1 MGDLQQLG
9 SSWDSDVEREVEKAR
24 VKRIQERAKELDSKE
39 ARLERAA
46 EQVRKKQMTE
56 HAKLVDAMR
65 EEAKQR
71 AAYGAQP
78 GKKGPNPVLQHAKE
92 RAEANYVQAT
102 MRKIAK
108 DVPDGTARSVA
119 DQEARPW
126 SSRMDS
132 EAHSMTREMR
142 VLYPEGIAKPA
153 ATTKAASSTR
163 GRQSRQQQQQQQQQQ
178 HARAGEQV
186 RSSSAGNRAGAG
198 GAGDVPWGEPMG
210 TDISFIKTSTFPL
223 SMVGDEH
230 GSRPHAPAAAALDA
244 ARGSSSK
251 ATLAQQVSSLSHP
264 PHRTL

>member
-1 MGDLQQLG
+1 
-9 SSWDSDVEREVEKAR
+9 VEREVEKAR
-24 VKRIQERAKELDSKE
+24 VKRIQERAKELDSRE

-46 EQVRKKQMTE
+46 EKVRQQQMSE
-56 HAKLVDAMR
+56 HAKLIDAMR
-65 EEAKQR
+65 EEAEHR

-78 GKKGPNPVLQHAKE
+78 GKKGPNPVLQRAKE

-102 MRKIAK
+102 MRKIAN

-119 DQEARPW
+119 DQEAKPW

-153 ATTKAASSTR
+153 ATTKAAGSTG
-163 GRQSRQQQQQQQQQQ
+163 GRQSRQQQQQQQQQEQ
-178 HARAGEQV
+178 RARVGEQV
-186 RSSSAGNRAGAG
+186 TGGSAANGGGGGGGGAG
-198 GAGDVPWGEPMG
+198 GVPWGEPMG

-223 SMVGDEH
+223 SMAGDEH
-230 GSRPHAPAAAALDA
+230 GSRPHAATAAAA

-251 ATLAQQVSSLSHP
+251 ATLAQQVLSLFHSP
-264 PHRTL
+264 PLE